1 MLLSIIFSKAICTE
15 HGVVGGFN
23 EFLWESELFPAD
35 FCTGEDTAEE
45 EDEDEEVL
53 LRAVIF
59 SGELFVLSTVSLA
72 ASIPKDCSDPLEKLW
87 K

>member
-1 MLLSIIFSKAICTE
+1 
-15 HGVVGGFN
+15 
-23 EFLWESELFPAD
+23 LFPAD

-72 ASIPKDCSDPLEKLW
+72 ASIPKDCSDPLEKL
-87 K
+87 